1 MRTNEVKRSLVRDL
15 RCVFRHTNR
24 EKDISHSEQ
33 LLGDKA
39 QYRQA
44 AAPHAQTILGGGGS
58 RNGRFINQY
67 LSIKEPAHQLEV

>member
-44 AAPHAQTILGGGGS
+44 AAPNAQTILWGGGGAAMADLLT
-58 RNGRFINQY
+58 NT
-67 LSIKEPAHQLEV
+67 